1 MTMMKLAV
9 ISGSLREGR
18 YGPGIARW
26 FTGQASAHG
35 LFDLDVIDPADTP
48 LPAALPLS
56 QETLMDVTGRPEEM
70 RRLAER
76 LERADAFVVVTPEYN
91 HSFPAALKH
100 LIDWHLTQ
108 WQAKPVALIS
118 YGGQGG
124 GIRAAEHLRQVFNEL
139 HAVTIRN
146 WLSFDQHW
154 TRFDAD
160 GRLIRDPE
168 GAEAAAKVL
177 LDQLGW
183 WSEALRQARLAVP
196 YQAAA

>member
-1 MTMMKLAV
+1 MTKMKLAV

-26 FTGQASAHG
+26 FSEQASTHG

-56 QETLMDVTGRPEEM
+56 PMELADVSGRPEEL
-70 RRLAER
+70 RRLADR
-76 LERADAFVVVTPEYN
+76 LERADAFAVVTPEYN

-124 GIRAAEHLRQVFNEL
+124 GIRAAEHLRQVFGEL
-139 HAVTIRN
+139 HAVPIRN
-146 WLSFDQHW
+146 WISFDQHW
-154 TRFDAD
+154 TRFDTD
-160 GRLIRDPE
+160 GRLIRDVE
-168 GAEAAAKVL
+168 GAEAAAKAL

-183 WSEALRQARLAVP
+183 WSTALCRARLAVP
-196 YQAAA
+196 YQAA

>member
-1 MTMMKLAV
+1 MTKMKLAV
-9 ISGSLREGR
+9 LSGSVREGR

-26 FTGQASAHG
+26 FTEQASTHG
-35 LFDLDVIDPADTP
+35 LFDLDVIDPADTA
-48 LPAALPLS
+48 LPAALPLAP
-56 QETLMDVTGRPEEM
+56 ELLMDVSGRSEEM
-70 RRLAER
+70 RLLAGR
-76 LERADAFVVVTPEYN
+76 LEAADAFAVVTPEYN
-91 HSFPAALKH
+91 HSYPAALKH

-124 GIRAAEHLRQVFNEL
+124 GIRAAEHLRQVFGEL

-154 TRFDAD
+154 TRFEPD
-160 GRLIRDPE
+160 GRLTRDAE
-168 GAEAAAKVL
+168 GAEAAAKAL

-183 WSEALRQARLAVP
+183 WSTALRQARRAVP
-196 YQAAA
+196 YQAA